1 MAHDDEQPTTGPTHD
16 PPGALDGSRLLAELA
31 DERRRERTRLAD
43 ALHDDALPRL
53 FALGQDLD
61 ELRDAPEAPEV
72 EQLREHVGEVLAA
85 LRSLTRSLQ
94 EDALASLPL
103 DQAIERIVE
112 DVARRGRFAYA
123 VAVDPAA
130 GGVHDAQI
138 RDVVRELAGNAAR
151 HAVAS
156 RIEVT
161 VRVDGDRIRIVVDDD
176 GRGLPDGAVAAARD
190 AGHLGLSRLDRLA
203 ATFGGQLE
211 LDSSTRGLR
220 ATVTLPHAALDAQRR
235 LEEGLG
241 EERRWAAALVSA
253 LRDALFVVRDGRVVQ
268 VNDALVQL
276 TGYPRDRLVG
286 QSPATLPFW
295 LDDGELVAREIAR
308 ERALPDP
315 GVQTTTPLL
324 RLDGTRVTAQCVAQ
338 AVQYGIGGLTGT
350 LVVVRDLDELR
361 QATERARAE
370 EDRRTAI
377 DLTRRLSRL
386 HRAVA
391 GGRDAVLDEL
401 ALILRDVLGWHNGL
415 LNLREP
421 DGLRVVWA
429 SNEPLALEAV
439 GTTYPA
445 GALDYYLQPRFE
457 RAGAFHVPEELAPD
471 RDAGPS
477 WTPALEPGP
486 DAEAERPGDVVL
498 VRLRRADGELLGLLS
513 VDHATSGRRP
523 DDTQL
528 GFLVAVADHA
538 ALALVATGL

>member
-1 MAHDDEQPTTGPTHD
+1 MTHDEQPAAGPT
-16 PPGALDGSRLLAELA
+16 PEPARLDGSRLLAELA

-53 FALGQDLD
+53 FVLGQDLAEVRETIDQD
-61 ELRDAPEAPEV
+61 EVA
-72 EQLREHVGEVLAA
+72 QLREQVGGVLAA

-94 EDALASLPL
+94 EDALATLPL
-103 DQAIERIVE
+103 DHAIERIVE
-112 DVARRGRFAYA
+112 DVARRGRFAHA
-123 VAVDPAA
+123 VTVDPAA
-130 GGVHDAQI
+130 SGVHDAQI
-138 RDVVRELAGNAAR
+138 RDIVRELTGNAAR
-151 HAVAS
+151 HAAPS
-156 RIEVT
+156 RVEVT
-161 VRVDGDRIRIVVDDD
+161 VDVEDDGIRVVVADD
-176 GRGLPDGAVAAARD
+176 GRGLTDGAVAAARD
-190 AGHLGLSRLDRLA
+190 AGHLGLSRLDRA
-203 ATFGGQLE
+203 ATAFGGRLRLE
-211 LDSSTRGLR
+211 PAGPGLR
-220 ATVTLPHAALDAQRR
+220 ATVWLPRTALAAQRR
-235 LEEGLG
+235 QEEELG

-286 QSPATLPFW
+286 QPPARLPFW
-295 LDDGELVAREIAR
+295 LDDGELVAREIVR
-308 ERALPDP
+308 ERPLPDP

-338 AVQYGIGGLTGT
+338 AVQYGVGGLTGT

-386 HRAVA
+386 HHAVA

-401 ALILRDVLGWHNGL
+401 ALVLRDVLGWHNAL

-421 DGLRVVWA
+421 DRLRVVWA
-429 SNEPLALEAV
+429 SNEPLARKAV
-439 GTTYPA
+439 GTTYPLD
-445 GALDYYLQPRFE
+445 GLDYYLQPRFE

-471 RDAGPS
+471 RTTEIS
-477 WTPALEPGP
+477 WAPAFEPLP
-486 DAEAERPGDVVL
+486 DDSDAEQPGDVIL

-513 VDHATSGRRP
+513 VDQATSGRRP

-538 ALALVATGL
+538 ALALEQAGV